1 MGRSERQVKDGT
13 DSAETTGGAGTGD
26 TRSPRK
32 SDRTGRSGGTDGNG
46 KTDKAA
52 TGGKD
57 SKGPKGPKG
66 PKGAKPG
73 KADGAGSTEKRRRTA
88 KKAAEALSVSPDAA
102 EAPAALPSP
111 GTPAALDT
119 PKTPDDSAAPSAPT
133 PEVAAR
139 LPRPRSD
146 PDAPPRADTEPAIAE
161 PAVTEPA
168 VAGPAAV
175 EPPFAPVSFPP
186 RTAGDVLLDHLR
198 AEAAEFL
205 AQAPRVREGGED
217 AAHRMRVAARRMRS
231 ALRTCKSLV
240 EPGPAQ
246 ALSLEL
252 RWAADSLAGE
262 RDNEVLLER
271 LLAAF
276 ETLPARS
283 GTPRARAAVERRL
296 RGGLASG
303 HTTALRAIDSPDFG
317 TLGEQ
322 LSEPGL
328 GLEFTRQAARPAA
341 KTVPRLAAKAF
352 RTLATGAE
360 ALPLAHAAV
369 AYNTPVPLSGE
380 DDEAWHRV
388 RILGKRARYAAD
400 LCAPEFGASAKSL
413 AKRMKAVTESLG
425 THQDAALA
433 AEVVRELALSPRLG
447 GAAAFVLGE
456 LYTVQ
461 RFAVAEARFTF
472 ASVWP
477 PLRDRLDEVELWGS

>member
-1 MGRSERQVKDGT
+1 MGRSERQVKEQVE
-13 DSAETTGGAGTGD
+13 AEVEGGVEGAEAAGHAGTGD
-26 TRSPRK
+26 HGSG
-32 SDRTGRSGGTDGNG
+32 SGSGGRPPG
-46 KTDKAA
+46 
-52 TGGKD
+52 
-57 SKGPKGPKG
+57 
-66 PKGAKPG
+66 KGAKT
-73 KADGAGSTEKRRRTA
+73 KKKRA
-88 KKAAEALSVSPDAA
+88 KAAEAAKAAGSAKSGKSAKAGDDGPGSAA
-102 EAPAALPSP
+102 EEQ
-111 GTPAALDT
+111 
-119 PKTPDDSAAPSAPT
+119 SAT
-133 PEVAAR
+133 TR

-146 PDAPPRADTEPAIAE
+146 PDAARRPEAPGTGPRNTEPQSTEAQNTEVQNTEAPDAEASGAEAPASDAPPPAAPPIDPDQPTAE
-161 PAVTEPA
+161 PPPA
-168 VAGPAAV
+168 PALL
-175 EPPFAPVSFPP
+175 PP

-205 AQAPRVREGGED
+205 AQAPRVRDGGED

-231 ALRTCKSLV
+231 ALRTCKPLL
-240 EPGPAQ
+240 EPGPTQ

-276 ETLPARS
+276 ERLPARS

-296 RGGLASG
+296 RGGLSSG
-303 HTTALRAIDSPDFG
+303 HTTALRALDSADFEA
-317 TLGEQ
+317 LARQ
-322 LSEPGL
+322 LAEPGL

-341 KTVPRLAAKAF
+341 EAVPRLAAKAF
-352 RTLATGAE
+352 RTLTTGAE
-360 ALPLAHAAV
+360 GLPLAHAAV
-369 AYNTPVPLSGE
+369 AYHVPVPLSGE

-400 LCAPEFGASAKSL
+400 LCAPEFGAPAKSL

-472 ASVWP
+472 ASLWP
-477 PLRDRLDEVELWGS
+477 PLRERLDEVERWGS